1 MIVRK
6 KASQLVNIN
15 EITPIKSELKIIST
29 ERKLVY
35 TEIHALVHI
44 QRLVGVFHSL
54 QMESLRLWTILYS
67 ELLTKAC
74 KCYIIRCFL
83 CLILFLFYFTRI
95 EWLLHFGVLYLFLK
109 PWLMHTFRKTLCS
122 TFSLWIIDYLLVYH
136 IYLLNVSGS
145 LRLRCLSPQL
155 KKHHEA

>member
-54 QMESLRLWTILYS
+54 QMESLRL
-67 ELLTKAC
+67 
-74 KCYIIRCFL
+74 
-83 CLILFLFYFTRI
+83 
-95 EWLLHFGVLYLFLK
+95 
-109 PWLMHTFRKTLCS
+109 
-122 TFSLWIIDYLLVYH
+122 
-136 IYLLNVSGS
+136 
-145 LRLRCLSPQL
+145 
-155 KKHHEA
+155 